1 MNLHDENFYYNDLT
15 QFISD
20 RIHECIGEGLKANYG
35 YVYWPYPVEILN
47 ESNTVQYSWQ
57 IHRAAINYRWDV
69 LGFAG
74 ANESFE
80 PSIDL
85 HFVLQKG
92 IWSKRAGID
101 VGTIKN
107 VVAHEL
113 HHIAQ
118 NSDGNSD
125 PKTESP
131 FQYFML
137 PHEIE
142 AFHIGF
148 RAQADYCNVSSES
161 LMEDYLQARIAYGD
175 LTVDQADEVV
185 AAWLRPEWDL
195 VNVS

>member
-1 MNLHDENFYYNDLT
+1 MNLSDKNFYYNKLT
-15 QFISD
+15 HFISE
-20 RIHECIGEGLKANYG
+20 RIYECIDVGLKANHG
-35 YVYWPYPVEILN
+35 YVYWPYPIQILDD
-47 ESNTVQYSWQ
+47 SNIVQYNWKM
-57 IHRAAINYRWDV
+57 HRATINYRWDV

-85 HFVLQKG
+85 HFLLQKG

-101 VGTIKN
+101 MGTIKN

-118 NSDGNSD
+118 NSDGSSD

-148 RAQADYCNVSSES
+148 RAQTDYSNIPLID
-161 LMEDYLQARIAYGD
+161 LMEDYLRLRIECEE
-175 LTVDQADEVV
+175 LTIDEVKIV
-185 AAWLRPEWDL
+185 MDAWLNPEWSL